1 MGSASDL
8 YIDAAPKKISLS
20 TDWKLMPSFAA
31 KHEYAHLMNNVGT
44 TIYNAMIAP
53 LIPFAVRGSLW
64 YQGETN
70 AGRAYQYRKTFPLM
84 INDWRSL
91 WNDEFSF
98 YWVQL
103 SSFGK
108 ELNSNTGSSWAELR
122 EAQDLTL
129 SMPKTG
135 MAVTTDVGNPKD
147 IHPTNKQDVAHRLAV
162 NALKFDYG
170 QDINYSSPRFDKM
183 VVNNDKAL
191 ISIKHLDGGIVVKNK
206 YGYIQGFEIAG
217 EDKVFHYAQAI
228 YKDNNLV
235 ISSSQVKNPV
245 AVRYNWSDATEEGQV
260 FNGEGFPLA
269 PFRTDSWPGITVKNK
284 FQ

>member
-1 MGSASDL
+1 M
-8 YIDAAPKKISLS
+8 
-20 TDWKLMPSFAA
+20 
-31 KHEYAHLMNNVGT
+31 H
-44 TIYNAMIAP
+44 
-53 LIPFAVRGSLW
+53 
-64 YQGETN
+64 
-70 AGRAYQYRKTFPLM
+70 
-84 INDWRSL
+84 
-91 WNDEFSF
+91 
-98 YWVQL
+98 
-103 SSFGK
+103 
-108 ELNSNTGSSWAELR
+108 
-122 EAQDLTL
+122 
-129 SMPKTG
+129 
-135 MAVTTDVGNPKD
+135 
-147 IHPTNKQDVAHRLAV
+147 
-162 NALKFDYG
+162 
-170 QDINYSSPRFDKM
+170 KM

>member
-1 MGSASDL
+1 
-8 YIDAAPKKISLS
+8 
-20 TDWKLMPSFAA
+20 
-31 KHEYAHLMNNVGT
+31 
-44 TIYNAMIAP
+44 
-53 LIPFAVRGSLW
+53 
-64 YQGETN
+64 
-70 AGRAYQYRKTFPLM
+70 M
-84 INDWRSL
+84 INDWRRL

-183 VVNNDKAL
+183 VVDNDKAL
-191 ISIKHLDGGIVVKNK
+191 ISIKNLDGGIVVRNK